1 MKYPFIVFEG
11 VDGAGKSEI
20 SAAVAKRIGA
30 RHLESPT
37 GKFKDIRN
45 YVDETQCDKGRFLF
59 YLASNFDLSRAI
71 REHRESESSPIICAR
86 YFYSTII
93 GYASRNNIDMD
104 SICEKIPLSFDDL
117 EAPDMTIFLDVNKEA
132 QRKRLELR
140 QPNCISHMDYKV
152 LNDESYQ
159 ERLFANYARTCE
171 SKGWLR
177 IDTSTMD
184 MKSVINVCIE
194 KIGNR

>member
-1 MKYPFIVFEG
+1 MKFPFIVFEG

-20 SAAVAKRIGA
+20 SAAVAKRMGA

-37 GKFKDIRN
+37 GKFKDMRN
-45 YVDETQCDKGRFLF
+45 YIDETLCDKGRFLF
-59 YLASNFDLSRAI
+59 YLASNFDLSREI
-71 REHRESESSPIICAR
+71 REHRESELSPIICAR

-93 GYASRNNIDMD
+93 GYASKNNIDMD
-104 SICEKIPLSFDDL
+104 SICEKIPVSSIDL
-117 EAPDMTIFLDVNKEA
+117 EAPDMTIFLDINKEA
-132 QRKRLELR
+132 QRKRLESR
-140 QPNCISHMDYKV
+140 DPNYISHMDFKV

-159 ERLFANYARTCE
+159 ERLIANYARTCE

-184 MKSVINVCIE
+184 MEGVINVCIE
-194 KIGNR
+194 KIGDR